1 MKIANDGQTKL
12 SFFQD
17 LYREARAAA
26 ETLTDKLDKHLE
38 QYKGS
43 IKIDGDGAADATVV
57 RNITYELIESQV
69 TSYLPNPSVTAK
81 QWSEQNE
88 RNAITRYTEAPFG
101 LSNGITR

>member
-43 IKIDGDGAADATVV
+43 IKIDGD
-57 RNITYELIESQV
+57 
-69 TSYLPNPSVTAK
+69 
-81 QWSEQNE
+81 
-88 RNAITRYTEAPFG
+88 
-101 LSNGITR
+101 